1 MPVCA
6 QSWPTLCDLVD
17 CRPPGSS
24 VHGIFQEEYWSVLP
38 FPTPGDLSHPGIK
51 PSSPVCPALAGGFFT
66 TKPPGTQYKEMRR

>member
-24 VHGIFQEEYWSVLP
+24 VHGIFQEEYWSG
-38 FPTPGDLSHPGIK
+38 FQFFIPGDLPNPGLE
-51 PSSPVCPALAGGFFT
+51 PTSLVPAALAGDFFFFF
-66 TKPPGTQYKEMRR
+66 